1 MILAYV
7 VLYEPHPIYW
17 TSRAIHKLYVIDNP
31 VKCGNYKYLWFL
43 NLTNDFRGDLLAW
56 ERERERATTQ
66 WMALRLIMYLF
77 MLTFLFVT
85 LQQSVSLKSLRR
97 ASLFILYIKITH
109 RIAHLLTGFF
119 IFIFLF
125 LNSALLARTLH
136 WKREKKMLLNFS
148 FLSSSHLIFPSFR
161 ATLVYQL
168 QVFSHAD
175 WWWWHTQLF
184 SSSVFDETL
193 TC

>member
-56 ERERERATTQ
+56 EREGERATTQ

-109 RIAHLLTGFF
+109 RIAHLLTVFYFFNFF
-119 IFIFLF
+119 IF
-125 LNSALLARTLH
+125 
-136 WKREKKMLLNFS
+136 K
-148 FLSSSHLIFPSFR
+148 LSSFGKDFTLKER
-161 ATLVYQL
+161 KKNAT
-168 QVFSHAD
+168 
-175 WWWWHTQLF
+175 
-184 SSSVFDETL
+184 
-193 TC
+193 